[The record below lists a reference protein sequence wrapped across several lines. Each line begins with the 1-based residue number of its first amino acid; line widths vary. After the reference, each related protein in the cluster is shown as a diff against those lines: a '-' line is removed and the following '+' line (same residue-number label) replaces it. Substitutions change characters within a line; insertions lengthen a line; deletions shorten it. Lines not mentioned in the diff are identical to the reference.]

1 MTVWIV
7 LGAIAAAL
15 VLLSLVR
22 VGGTVEYSRSGTLVH
37 LRIGPLRIKVYPPK
51 PKKKRGEKKP
61 KAEKRRKKGGKP
73 EEEQPEPKPG
83 GQLSALKAMLPLV
96 AEAAGQLRRKVRVD
110 RLLLDVTAAAS
121 DPAMA
126 ALAFGGANAAIG
138 MIWPLLENNFNI
150 GDRRIRT
157 RVDFS
162 LTEPEAYLYGSF
174 SLRLGQ
180 AAALAL
186 RLWVKFLKLWSGRN
200 QEQTKKEAV

>member
-22 VGGTVEYSRSGTLVH
+22 VGGTVEYSRSGVLVR
-37 LRIGPLRIKVYPPK
+37 LRAGPLRIRVYPPRPKKADGQEK
-51 PKKKRGEKKP
+51 PKRVKKKP
-61 KAEKRRKKGGKP
+61 KP

-83 GQLSALKAMLPLV
+83 GQLGPLKAILPLV
-96 AEAAGQLRRKVRVD
+96 ADAAGQLRRKVRVD

-121 DPAMA
+121 DPAAA
-126 ALAFGGANAAIG
+126 ALAFGGVNAAIG

-157 RVDFS
+157 RVDFN
-162 LTEPEAYLYGSF
+162 LTEPEIYLYGSF

-186 RLWVKFLKLWSGRN
+186 RLGIRFLKLWSGRN

>member
-1 MTVWIV
+1 MTVWVV

-22 VGGTVEYSRSGTLVH
+22 VGGTVEYSRSGVLIR
-37 LRIGPLRIKVYPPK
+37 LRAGPLRIRVYPPRPKKADGQEK
-51 PKKKRGEKKP
+51 PKRVKKKP
-61 KAEKRRKKGGKP
+61 KP

-83 GQLSALKAMLPLV
+83 GQLGPLKAILPLV
-96 AEAAGQLRRKVRVD
+96 ADAAGQLRRKVRVD
-110 RLLLDVTAAAS
+110 RLLLDVTA
-121 DPAMA
+121 
-126 ALAFGGANAAIG
+126 LAFGGVNAAIG

-157 RVDFS
+157 RVDFN
-162 LTEPEAYLYGSF
+162 LTEPEIYLYGSF

-186 RLWVKFLKLWSGRN
+186 RLGIRFLKLWSGRN

>member
-1 MTVWIV
+1 MTVWVV

-15 VLLSLVR
+15 VLLALVR
-22 VGGTVEYSRSGTLVH
+22 VGGTVEYSRSGVLVR
-37 LRIGPLRIKVYPPK
+37 LRAGPLRIRVYPPRPKKADGQEK
-51 PKKKRGEKKP
+51 PKRVKKKP
-61 KAEKRRKKGGKP
+61 KP

-83 GQLSALKAMLPLV
+83 GQLGPLKAILPLV
-96 AEAAGQLRRKVRVD
+96 ADAAGQLRRKVRVD

-121 DPAMA
+121 DPAAA
-126 ALAFGGANAAIG
+126 ALAFGGVNAAIG

-157 RVDFS
+157 RVDFN
-162 LTEPEAYLYGSF
+162 LTELEIYLYGSF

-186 RLWVKFLKLWSGRN
+186 RLGIRFLKLWSGRN

>member
-7 LGAIAAAL
+7 LGAIVAAL
-15 VLLSLVR
+15 VLLSLIR

-37 LRIGPLRIKVYPPK
+37 LRAGPLRIQVYPPK
-51 PKKKRGEKKP
+51 PRKKSGEKKP
-61 KAEKRRKKGGKP
+61 KRAKKSAKP
-73 EEEQPEPKPG
+73 QKEQPEPKPG
-83 GQLSALKAMLPLV
+83 GQLDTLKAMLPLV
-96 AEAAGQLRRKVRVD
+96 ADAAGQLRRKVRVD
-110 RLLLDVTAAAS
+110 RLLLDVTAAAP

-126 ALAFGGANAAIG
+126 ALGFGGVNAAIG

-157 RVDFS
+157 KVDFN
-162 LTEPEAYLYGSF
+162 LTEPEAYLYASF

-180 AAALAL
+180 AVVLAL
-186 RLWVKFLKLWSGRN
+186 TLGMKFLKLWSGRN

>member
-22 VGGTVEYSRSGTLVH
+22 VGGTVEYSRSGVLIR
-37 LRIGPLRIKVYPPK
+37 LRAGPLRIRVYPPRPKKADGQEK
-51 PKKKRGEKKP
+51 PKRVKKKS
-61 KAEKRRKKGGKP
+61 KP

-83 GQLSALKAMLPLV
+83 GQLGPLKAALPVV
-96 AEAAGQLRRKVRVD
+96 ADAAGQLRRKVRVD

-121 DPAMA
+121 DPAAA
-126 ALAFGGANAAIG
+126 ALAFGGVNAAIG

-157 RVDFS
+157 RVDFN
-162 LTEPEAYLYGSF
+162 LTEPEIYLYGSF

-186 RLWVKFLKLWSGRN
+186 RLGIRFLKLWSGRN

>member
-22 VGGTVEYSRSGTLVH
+22 VGGTVEYSRSGVLIR
-37 LRIGPLRIKVYPPK
+37 LRAGPLRIRVYPPRPKKADGQEK
-51 PKKKRGEKKP
+51 PKRVKKKP
-61 KAEKRRKKGGKP
+61 KP

-83 GQLSALKAMLPLV
+83 GQLGPLKAVLPVV
-96 AEAAGQLRRKVRVD
+96 ADAAGQLRRKVRVD

-121 DPAMA
+121 DPAAA
-126 ALAFGGANAAIG
+126 ALAFGGVNAAIG

-157 RVDFS
+157 RVDFN
-162 LTEPEAYLYGSF
+162 LTELEIYLYGSF

-186 RLWVKFLKLWSGRN
+186 RLGIRFLKLWSGRN

>member
-1 MTVWIV
+1 MTVWVV

-15 VLLSLVR
+15 VLLSLAR
-22 VGGTVEYSRSGTLVH
+22 VGGTVEYSRSGVLIR
-37 LRIGPLRIKVYPPK
+37 LRAGPLRIRVYPPRPKKADGQEK
-51 PKKKRGEKKP
+51 PKRVKKKP
-61 KAEKRRKKGGKP
+61 KP

-83 GQLSALKAMLPLV
+83 GQLGPLKAALPVV
-96 AEAAGQLRRKVRVD
+96 ADAAGQLRRKVRVD

-121 DPAMA
+121 DPAAA
-126 ALAFGGANAAIG
+126 ALAFGGVNAAIG

-157 RVDFS
+157 RVDFN
-162 LTEPEAYLYGSF
+162 LTEPEIYLYGSF

-186 RLWVKFLKLWSGRN
+186 RLGIRFLKLWSGRN

>member
-1 MTVWIV
+1 MMGWIV

-22 VGGTVEYSRSGTLVH
+22 VGGTVEYSRSGVLIR
-37 LRIGPLRIKVYPPK
+37 LRAGPLRIRVYPPRPKKADGQEK
-51 PKKKRGEKKP
+51 PKRVKKKP
-61 KAEKRRKKGGKP
+61 KP

-83 GQLSALKAMLPLV
+83 GQLGPLKAILPLV
-96 AEAAGQLRRKVRVD
+96 ADAAGQLRRKVRVD

-121 DPAMA
+121 DPAAA
-126 ALAFGGANAAIG
+126 ALAFGGVNAAIG

-157 RVDFS
+157 RVDFN
-162 LTEPEAYLYGSF
+162 LTEPEIYLYGSF

-186 RLWVKFLKLWSGRN
+186 RLGIRFLKLWSGRN

>member
-1 MTVWIV
+1 MTVWVV

-22 VGGTVEYSRSGTLVH
+22 VGGTVEYSRSGVLIR
-37 LRIGPLRIKVYPPK
+37 LRAGPLRIRVYPPRPKKADGQEK
-51 PKKKRGEKKP
+51 PKRVKKKP
-61 KAEKRRKKGGKP
+61 KP

-83 GQLSALKAMLPLV
+83 GQLGPLKAILPLV
-96 AEAAGQLRRKVRVD
+96 ADAAGQLRRKVRVD

-121 DPAMA
+121 DPAAA
-126 ALAFGGANAAIG
+126 ALAFGGVNAAIG

-157 RVDFS
+157 RVDFN
-162 LTEPEAYLYGSF
+162 LTEPEIYLYGSF

-186 RLWVKFLKLWSGRN
+186 RLGIRFLKLWSGRN

>member
-22 VGGTVEYSRSGTLVH
+22 VGGTVEYSRSGVLIR
-37 LRIGPLRIKVYPPK
+37 LRAGPLRIRVYPPRPKKADGQEK
-51 PKKKRGEKKP
+51 PKRVKKKP
-61 KAEKRRKKGGKP
+61 KP

-83 GQLSALKAMLPLV
+83 GQLGPLKAALPVV
-96 AEAAGQLRRKVRVD
+96 ADAAGQLRRKVRVD

-121 DPAMA
+121 DPAAA
-126 ALAFGGANAAIG
+126 ALAFGGVNAAIG

-157 RVDFS
+157 RVDFN
-162 LTEPEAYLYGSF
+162 LTEPEIYLYGSF

-186 RLWVKFLKLWSGRN
+186 RLGIRFLKLWSGRN

>member
-22 VGGTVEYSRSGTLVH
+22 VGGTVEYSRSGVLIR
-37 LRIGPLRIKVYPPK
+37 LRAGPLRIRVYPPRPKKADGQEK
-51 PKKKRGEKKP
+51 PKRVKKKP
-61 KAEKRRKKGGKP
+61 KP

-83 GQLSALKAMLPLV
+83 GQLGPLKAVLPVV
-96 AEAAGQLRRKVRVD
+96 ADAAGQLRRKVRVD

-121 DPAMA
+121 DPAAA
-126 ALAFGGANAAIG
+126 ALAFGGVNAAIG

>member
-1 MTVWIV
+1 MTVWVV

-15 VLLSLVR
+15 VLLSLAR
-22 VGGTVEYSRSGTLVH
+22 VGGTVEYSRSGVLIR
-37 LRIGPLRIKVYPPK
+37 LRAGPLRIRVYPPRPKKADGQEK
-51 PKKKRGEKKP
+51 PKRVKKKP
-61 KAEKRRKKGGKP
+61 KP

-83 GQLSALKAMLPLV
+83 GQLGPLKAVLPVV
-96 AEAAGQLRRKVRVD
+96 ADAAGQLRRKVRVD

-121 DPAMA
+121 DPAAA
-126 ALAFGGANAAIG
+126 ALAFGGVNAAIG

-157 RVDFS
+157 RVDFN
-162 LTEPEAYLYGSF
+162 LTEPEIYLYGSF

-186 RLWVKFLKLWSGRN
+186 RLGIRFLKLWSGRN

>member
-1 MTVWIV
+1 MTVWVV

-22 VGGTVEYSRSGTLVH
+22 VGGTVEYSRSGVLIR
-37 LRIGPLRIKVYPPK
+37 LRAGPLRIRVYPPRPKKADGQEK
-51 PKKKRGEKKP
+51 PKRVKKKP
-61 KAEKRRKKGGKP
+61 KP

-83 GQLSALKAMLPLV
+83 GQLGPLKAILPLV
-96 AEAAGQLRRKVRVD
+96 ADAAGQLRRKVRVD

-121 DPAMA
+121 DPAAA
-126 ALAFGGANAAIG
+126 ALAFGGVNAAIG

-157 RVDFS
+157 RVDFN
-162 LTEPEAYLYGSF
+162 LTEPEAYLYASF
-174 SLRLGQ
+174 SLRVGQ
-180 AAALAL
+180 AVALAL
-186 RLWVKFLKLWSGRN
+186 RLGIRFLKLWSGRN

>member
-1 MTVWIV
+1 MTVWVV

-15 VLLSLVR
+15 VLLALVR
-22 VGGTVEYSRSGTLVH
+22 VGGTVEYSRSGVLVR
-37 LRIGPLRIKVYPPK
+37 LRAGPLRIMVYPPRPKKADGQEK
-51 PKKKRGEKKP
+51 PKRVKKKS
-61 KAEKRRKKGGKP
+61 KP
-73 EEEQPEPKPG
+73 EKEQPEPKPG
-83 GQLSALKAMLPLV
+83 GQLGPLKAALPVV
-96 AEAAGQLRRKVRVD
+96 ADAAGQLRRKVRVD

-121 DPAMA
+121 DPAAA
-126 ALAFGGANAAIG
+126 ALAFGGVNAAIG

-157 RVDFS
+157 RVDFN
-162 LTEPEAYLYGSF
+162 LTEPEIYLYGSF

-186 RLWVKFLKLWSGRN
+186 RLGIRFLKLWSGRN

>member
-22 VGGTVEYSRSGTLVH
+22 VGGTVEYSRSGVLIR
-37 LRIGPLRIKVYPPK
+37 LRAGPLRIRVYPPRPKKADGQEK
-51 PKKKRGEKKP
+51 PKRVKKKP
-61 KAEKRRKKGGKP
+61 KP

-83 GQLSALKAMLPLV
+83 GQLGPLKAVLPVV
-96 AEAAGQLRRKVRVD
+96 ADAAGQLRRKVRVD

-121 DPAMA
+121 DPAAA
-126 ALAFGGANAAIG
+126 ALAFGGVNAAIG

-157 RVDFS
+157 RVDFN
-162 LTEPEAYLYGSF
+162 LTEPEIYLYGSF

-186 RLWVKFLKLWSGRN
+186 KLGIRFLKLWSGRN

>member
-1 MTVWIV
+1 MRVWIV

-22 VGGTVEYSRSGTLVH
+22 VGGTVEYSRSGVLIR
-37 LRIGPLRIKVYPPK
+37 LRAGPLRIRVYPPRPKKADGQEK
-51 PKKKRGEKKP
+51 PKRVKKKP
-61 KAEKRRKKGGKP
+61 KP

-83 GQLSALKAMLPLV
+83 GQLGPLKAILPLV
-96 AEAAGQLRRKVRVD
+96 ADAAGQLRRKVRVD

-121 DPAMA
+121 DPAAA
-126 ALAFGGANAAIG
+126 ALAFGGVNAAIG

-157 RVDFS
+157 RVDFN
-162 LTEPEAYLYGSF
+162 LTEPEIYLYGSF

-186 RLWVKFLKLWSGRN
+186 RLGIRFLKLWSGRN

>member
-1 MTVWIV
+1 MTVWVV

-22 VGGTVEYSRSGTLVH
+22 VGGTVEYSRSGVLVR
-37 LRIGPLRIKVYPPK
+37 LRAGPLRIRVYPPRPKKADGQEK
-51 PKKKRGEKKP
+51 PKRVKKKS
-61 KAEKRRKKGGKP
+61 KP
-73 EEEQPEPKPG
+73 EKEQPEPKPG
-83 GQLSALKAMLPLV
+83 GQLGPLKAALPVV
-96 AEAAGQLRRKVRVD
+96 ADAAGQLRRKVRVD

-121 DPAMA
+121 DPAAA
-126 ALAFGGANAAIG
+126 ALAFGGVNAAIG

-157 RVDFS
+157 RVDFN
-162 LTEPEAYLYGSF
+162 LTEPEIYLYGSF

-186 RLWVKFLKLWSGRN
+186 RLGIRFIKLWSGRN

>member
-22 VGGTVEYSRSGTLVH
+22 VGGTVEYSRSGVLVR
-37 LRIGPLRIKVYPPK
+37 LRAGPLRIRVYPPRPKKADGQEK
-51 PKKKRGEKKP
+51 PKRVKKKS
-61 KAEKRRKKGGKP
+61 KP
-73 EEEQPEPKPG
+73 EKA
-83 GQLSALKAMLPLV
+83 ALPVV
-96 AEAAGQLRRKVRVD
+96 ADAAGQLRRKVRVD

-121 DPAMA
+121 DPAAA
-126 ALAFGGANAAIG
+126 ALAFGGVNAAIG

-150 GDRRIRT
+150 GDRRVRT
-157 RVDFS
+157 RVDFN

-186 RLWVKFLKLWSGRN
+186 RLGIRFIKLWSGRN

>member
-7 LGAIAAAL
+7 LGAIVAAL
-15 VLLSLVR
+15 VLLSLIR

-37 LRIGPLRIKVYPPK
+37 LRAGPLHIQVYPPK
-51 PKKKRGEKKP
+51 PRKKSGEKKP
-61 KAEKRRKKGGKP
+61 KRAKKSSKP
-73 EEEQPEPKPG
+73 QEEQPEPKPG
-83 GQLSALKAMLPLV
+83 GQLDTLKAMLPFV
-96 AEAAGQLRRKVRVD
+96 ADTAGQLRRKVRVD
-110 RLLLDVTAAAS
+110 RLLLDVTAAAP

-126 ALAFGGANAAIG
+126 ALSFGGVNAAIG

-157 RVDFS
+157 KVDFN
-162 LTEPEAYLYGSF
+162 LTEPEAYLYASF

-180 AAALAL
+180 AVVLAL
-186 RLWVKFLKLWSGRN
+186 TLGMKFLKLWSGRN

>member
-7 LGAIAAAL
+7 LGAIVAAL
-15 VLLSLVR
+15 VLLSLIR

-37 LRIGPLRIKVYPPK
+37 LRAGPLHIQVYPPK
-51 PKKKRGEKKP
+51 PRKKSGEKKP
-61 KAEKRRKKGGKP
+61 KRAKKSSKP
-73 EEEQPEPKPG
+73 QEEQPEPKPG
-83 GQLSALKAMLPLV
+83 GQLDTLKAMLPFV
-96 AEAAGQLRRKVRVD
+96 ADAAGQLRRKVRVD
-110 RLLLDVTAAAS
+110 RLLLDVTAAAP

-126 ALAFGGANAAIG
+126 ALSFGGVNAAIG

-157 RVDFS
+157 KVDFN
-162 LTEPEAYLYGSF
+162 LTEPEAYLYASF

-180 AAALAL
+180 AVVLAL
-186 RLWVKFLKLWSGRN
+186 TLGMKFLKLWSGRN

>member
-1 MTVWIV
+1 MTVWVV

-22 VGGTVEYSRSGTLVH
+22 VGGTVEYSRSGVLIR
-37 LRIGPLRIKVYPPK
+37 LRAGPLRIRVYPPRPKKADGQEK
-51 PKKKRGEKKP
+51 PKRVKKKS
-61 KAEKRRKKGGKP
+61 KP

-83 GQLSALKAMLPLV
+83 GQLGPLKAALPVV
-96 AEAAGQLRRKVRVD
+96 ADAAGQLRRKVRVD

-121 DPAMA
+121 DPAAA
-126 ALAFGGANAAIG
+126 ALAFGGVNAAIG

-157 RVDFS
+157 RVDFN
-162 LTEPEAYLYGSF
+162 LTEPEIYLYGSF

-186 RLWVKFLKLWSGRN
+186 RLGIRFLKLWSGRN

>member
-15 VLLSLVR
+15 VLLSLAR
-22 VGGTVEYSRSGTLVH
+22 VGGTVEYSRSGVLIR
-37 LRIGPLRIKVYPPK
+37 LRAGPLRIRVYPPRPKKADGQEK
-51 PKKKRGEKKP
+51 PKRVKKKP
-61 KAEKRRKKGGKP
+61 KP

-83 GQLSALKAMLPLV
+83 GQLGPLKAALPVV
-96 AEAAGQLRRKVRVD
+96 ADAAGQLRRKVRVD

-121 DPAMA
+121 DPAAA
-126 ALAFGGANAAIG
+126 ALAFGGVNAAIG

-157 RVDFS
+157 RVDFN
-162 LTEPEAYLYGSF
+162 LTEPEIYLYGSF

-186 RLWVKFLKLWSGRN
+186 RLGIRFLKLWSGRN

>member
-1 MTVWIV
+1 MTVWVV

-15 VLLSLVR
+15 VLLALVR
-22 VGGTVEYSRSGTLVH
+22 VGGTVEYSRSGVLVR
-37 LRIGPLRIKVYPPK
+37 LRAGPLRIRVYPPRPKKADGQEK
-51 PKKKRGEKKP
+51 PKRVKKKS
-61 KAEKRRKKGGKP
+61 KP
-73 EEEQPEPKPG
+73 EKEQPEPKPG
-83 GQLSALKAMLPLV
+83 GQLGPLKAVLPVV
-96 AEAAGQLRRKVRVD
+96 ADAAGQLRRKVRVD

-121 DPAMA
+121 DPAAA
-126 ALAFGGANAAIG
+126 ALAFGGVNAAIG

-157 RVDFS
+157 RVDFN
-162 LTEPEAYLYGSF
+162 LTELEIYLYGSF

-186 RLWVKFLKLWSGRN
+186 RLGIRFLKLWSGRN

>member
-1 MTVWIV
+1 MTVWVV

-22 VGGTVEYSRSGTLVH
+22 VGGTVEYSRSGVLVR
-37 LRIGPLRIKVYPPK
+37 LRAGPLRIRVYPPRPKKADGQEK
-51 PKKKRGEKKP
+51 PKRVKKKS
-61 KAEKRRKKGGKP
+61 KP

-83 GQLSALKAMLPLV
+83 GQLGPLKAALPVV
-96 AEAAGQLRRKVRVD
+96 ADAAGQLRRKVRVD

-121 DPAMA
+121 DPAAA
-126 ALAFGGANAAIG
+126 ALAFGGVNAAIG

-157 RVDFS
+157 RVDFN
-162 LTEPEAYLYGSF
+162 LTEPEIYLYGSF

-186 RLWVKFLKLWSGRN
+186 RLGIRFIKLWSGRN

>member
-22 VGGTVEYSRSGTLVH
+22 VGGTVEYSRSGVLIR
-37 LRIGPLRIKVYPPK
+37 LRAGPLRIRVYPPRPKKADGQEK
-51 PKKKRGEKKP
+51 PKRVKKKS
-61 KAEKRRKKGGKP
+61 KP
-73 EEEQPEPKPG
+73 EKEQPEPKPG
-83 GQLSALKAMLPLV
+83 GQLGPLKAALPVV
-96 AEAAGQLRRKVRVD
+96 ADAAGQLRRKVRVD

-121 DPAMA
+121 DPAAA
-126 ALAFGGANAAIG
+126 ALAFGGVNAAIG

-157 RVDFS
+157 RVDFN
-162 LTEPEAYLYGSF
+162 LTEPEIYLYGSF

-186 RLWVKFLKLWSGRN
+186 RLGIRFLKLWSGRN